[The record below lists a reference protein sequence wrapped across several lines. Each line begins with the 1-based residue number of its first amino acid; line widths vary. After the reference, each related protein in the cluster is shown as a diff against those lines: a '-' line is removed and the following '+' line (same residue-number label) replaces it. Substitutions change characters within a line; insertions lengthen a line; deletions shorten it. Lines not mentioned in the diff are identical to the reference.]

1 MGLYGEMPTGE
12 LQLIFGFFFVSCVTK
27 KITNILMLKIVSK
40 NFGNFINLTKFT
52 FP

>member
-12 LQLIFGFFFVSCVTK
+12 LQLIFGFFVRCVTK
-27 KITNILMLKIVSK
+27 KIKNILMLKIVSK
-40 NFGNFINLTKFT
+40 NFRNFINLSKFT